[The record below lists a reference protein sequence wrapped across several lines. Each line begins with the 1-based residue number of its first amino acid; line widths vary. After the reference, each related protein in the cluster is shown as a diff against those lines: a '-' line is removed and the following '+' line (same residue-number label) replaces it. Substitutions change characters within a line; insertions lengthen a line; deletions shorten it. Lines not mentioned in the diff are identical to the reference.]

1 MCGIIGYIGK
11 EKKAIKVLLEGLKSL
26 EYRGYDSAGIAIA
39 NKNKIKIIKSPGK
52 IINLEEKIKNEEES
66 NIGIGH
72 TRWATHGIP
81 NIKNAHPHKVGK
93 VTLVHN
99 GIIENYLDL
108 KQELLNDNYQFKS
121 DTDSEVICAY
131 LDKIIKNN
139 KDPLKSIQLLT
150 EKIRGSYALAIIFD
164 DDLKTLYATR
174 KDSPLII
181 GLSTEENFISSDV
194 PAILN
199 ETNKYYLLDQED
211 IAVLTKDKVTI
222 YDKKLNLL
230 NKTINTYNG
239 TKEEAQKNG
248 FPHYMIK
255 EIYDEVPA
263 INNFINHYISF
274 ENNEI
279 SSSFPDLSKYKK
291 IDIVACGSAYH
302 AGLIGKNLIEEYGNI
317 EVSVSIASEYRYS
330 KHFYQKD
337 TLVILISQ
345 SGETADT
352 LAALRLAKENH
363 LDTLG
368 IVNVVG
374 SSIAREVD
382 KVIYLNVGYEIAVA
396 TTKAYSQQVLVLS
409 LLALNLAIKNK
420 TLTAKELSVVFKE
433 YQCLPKEIEK
443 IINNR
448 KLYLDIAKTI
458 YKQNDIF
465 FIGRKIDSS
474 LCMEASL
481 KIKEI
486 SYIHS
491 ESYHA
496 GELKHGT
503 ISLITDKTPVISIIT
518 DETIAAK
525 TISNLKETISRG
537 AKPVIITTTNIQKN
551 YPSLNFCQQTITVPT
566 TNLLLT
572 PLLVAPAFQL
582 LSYEVAKLRGLDID
596 KPRNLAKSVTV
607 E

>member
-11 EKKAIKVLLEGLKSL
+11 EKKAVKVLLEGLKSL

-164 DDLKTLYATR
+164 DDLNTLYATR

-263 INNFINHYISF
+263 INNFINYYISF

-302 AGLIGKNLIEEYGNI
+302 VGLIGKNLIEEYGNI

-420 TLTAKELSVVFKE
+420 TLTSKELSVIFKE
-433 YQCLPKEIEK
+433 YQRLPKEIEK

-518 DETIAAK
+518 DETIADK